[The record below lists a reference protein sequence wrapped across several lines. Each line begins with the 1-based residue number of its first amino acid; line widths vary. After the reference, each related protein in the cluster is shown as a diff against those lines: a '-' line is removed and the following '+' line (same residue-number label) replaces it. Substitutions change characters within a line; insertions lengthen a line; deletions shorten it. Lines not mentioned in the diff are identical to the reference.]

1 MTQPR
6 IREALETRLN
16 TWAAA
21 QSPAVP
27 VAWQNASYTPTTGVR
42 YVRATILP
50 AETQNPI
57 YGQMHR
63 RLIGIFQVD
72 VMAPTGTGMAAS
84 EALAESLCAEFRR
97 GTTLTQDGLTVVMD
111 FSPSIGTAQPEDGWV
126 FLPVSI
132 RYRADD
138 FTA

>member
-27 VAWQNASYTPTTGVR
+27 VAWQNVAYTPTTGTR
-42 YVRATILP
+42 YVRASLLSG
-50 AETQNPI
+50 ETQNPI
-57 YGQMHR
+57 YGALHR
-63 RLIGIFQVD
+63 RLIGMLQVD
-72 VMAPTGTGMAAS
+72 IVAPTGTGMAAS
-84 EALAESLCAEFRR
+84 EALAESLCTEFKR

-111 FSPSIGTAQPEDGWV
+111 FSPSIGPAMIEGGWV
-126 FLPVSI
+126 MLPVSI

-138 FTA
+138 FAA

>member
-6 IREALETRLN
+6 IRTALESRLN

-27 VAWQNASYTPTTGVR
+27 VAWQNAAYTPTTGSR
-42 YVRATILP
+42 YVRAALLP

-57 YGQMHR
+57 YGALHR
-63 RLIGIFQVD
+63 RLVGLLQVD
-72 VMAPTGTGMAAS
+72 VVAPTGTGMAAS
-84 EALAESLCAEFRR
+84 EALAESLCTQFRR

-111 FSPSIGTAQPEDGWV
+111 YSPSIGPALIDEGWV
-126 FLPVSI
+126 ALPVSI

-138 FTA
+138 FSA

>member
-6 IREALETRLN
+6 IRTALESRLN

-27 VAWQNASYTPTTGVR
+27 VAWQNVAYTPTTGTR
-42 YVRATILP
+42 YVRASLLSG
-50 AETQNPI
+50 ETQNPI
-57 YGQMHR
+57 YGPLHR
-63 RLIGIFQVD
+63 RLIGILQVD
-72 VMAPTGTGMAAS
+72 IVAPTGTGMAAS
-84 EALAESLCAEFRR
+84 EALAESLCTQFKR
-97 GTTLTQDGLTVVMD
+97 GTTLTQSGLQIIMD
-111 FSPSIGTAQPEDGWV
+111 YSPSIGPAQIDEGWV

-138 FTA
+138 FAA